1 MKKFCSNCGNQ
12 LELSQRNCSQ
22 CGEGNPFFVAAFTIL
37 SDQTDALEKLKQEK
51 EKIEKELQEKL
62 QAQLEFER
70 QEQIRKEQEEA
81 EKIRMQQLQAAKK
94 ESERLEQERIA
105 ELIKREK
112 EKLEKELEEKLQAR
126 LKAEREQQLLR
137 EQEEA
142 RKMKANELEIA
153 RREAERIETLLH
165 QEKEKLARELQQKL
179 ESKLVAEREQR
190 LKQEQEEAEKIRLQK
205 LAADQMIAEQEKMEA
220 ALQSEI
226 LLVKQSSQ
234 EYQKQTI
241 DLVNG
246 VREELQ
252 QIEVENKRLK
262 QEVENLHRILPDKTE
277 AYSAPI
283 VAEPSIAEARFE
295 RKALSAI
302 IGFVFLIGAGLLLF
316 YIINWQ
322 TNRQASVVKES
333 ANVIPAAVESS
344 ASEPKEYI
352 PVITSQVSDEKAAD
366 LTAIAQPDKIS
377 KSSEREEPEVK
388 REIMKKPSSSR
399 TSVISPQSVAADMV
413 GQKISG
419 CDILIRS
426 IAEVSGV
433 SGLKLIEKLPSGQ
446 LKYKFSATITQNKQT
461 YRTSPYI
468 YYQTNGA
475 FIKLDGTN
483 CE

>member
-22 CGEGNPFFVAAFTIL
+22 CGEINPFFVAAFTIL
-37 SDQTDALEKLKQEK
+37 SDQTDALEKLKLEK

-62 QAQLEFER
+62 LAQLEFER

-81 EKIRMQQLQAAKK
+81 EKIRVKQLLAAKK
-94 ESERLEQERIA
+94 EAERLEQERIE
-105 ELIKREK
+105 ELIKRER

-126 LKAEREQQLLR
+126 LTAEREQQLMR

-142 RKMKANELEIA
+142 HKFKASELEIA
-153 RREAERIETLLH
+153 RREAERIELLLN
-165 QEKEKLARELQQKL
+165 QEKEKLARELQQQL
-179 ESKLVAEREQR
+179 ESQLMAEREQR
-190 LKQEQEEAEKIRLQK
+190 LKQEEAEKIRLQK

-226 LLVKQSSQ
+226 LLVKQTSQ

-241 DLVNG
+241 DWVNG

-252 QIEVENKRLK
+252 QIEVENKKLK

-277 AYSAPI
+277 AYSAPLA
-283 VAEPSIAEARFE
+283 AEPSIAEARFE

-302 IGFVFLIGAGLLLF
+302 IGFVFLIGAGLVLF
-316 YIINWQ
+316 YMINWQ
-322 TNRQASVVKES
+322 TSKQASVAKEPAKSIS
-333 ANVIPAAVESS
+333 AKEESS
-344 ASEPKEYI
+344 NSDVKEYI
-352 PVITSQVSDEKAAD
+352 PVVSPEVSNEKKAD

-377 KSSEREEPEVK
+377 KSTLEEEPEVK
-388 REIMKKPSSSR
+388 SEIMKKPSSSR
-399 TSVISPQSVAADMV
+399 ISVISAQTIAADMV
-413 GQKISG
+413 GQKVSG

-426 IAEVSGV
+426 IEEVSSV
-433 SGLKLIEKLPSGQ
+433 SGLKLIDKLPSGQ
-446 LKYKFSATITQNKQT
+446 LKYKFSAIITQNKQT

-468 YYQTNGA
+468 YYQTNGT
-475 FIKLDGTN
+475 FVKLDGTN